1 MDLVKLLNDLVAN
14 IAALQTQLADAQAS
28 AQALADAKYKEGF
41 DAGVA
46 SVVIPEVPV
55 SDKVYSQAE
64 LEAKIAEALLPLQEK
79 LVELQAQ
86 VEAVPAQIEQAKLD
100 AVAQFKA
107 EFLEKYKAA
116 QIAESQIENSV
127 EELLK

>member
-1 MDLVKLLNDLVAN
+1 MDLVKLLNELVAN
-14 IAALQTQLADAQAS
+14 IAALQVQLADAQAS

-46 SVVIPEVPV
+46 SVVIPPV
-55 SDKVYSQAE
+55 SDKLYSQVE
-64 LEAKIAEALLPLQEK
+64 LEAKIAEALLPLQTQIA
-79 LVELQAQ
+79 ELQAQ
-86 VEAVPAQIEQAKLD
+86 VEAVPAQIEQAKVE
-100 AVAQFKA
+100 AVAQFKM

-116 QIAESQIENSV
+116 QVAESQIENSI